1 MPWQIVKLKKLKL
14 KLSTGTEYDISPVN
28 APDMNNELYTE
39 LMVNPITL
47 QNVSSEA
54 RWYYEGPDAYYALA
68 GLGYGSLNIFDFFNS
83 IPYQGYMDLYNP
95 EVGHDRAF
103 IRFTNGSG
111 NYMAFTVKAY
121 YFGNNQTMAPSSW
134 SSSYRIDYQSSLVE
148 PEKMGIGFTYNPD
161 NGNFGYFSFHKYQTY
176 PGTIGDE
183 PKNCYITCAGNSNN
197 TISQACL
204 AALITGNIQPGG
216 GGGSNPYAGGGL
228 NDEPAGGEDQ
238 NFEETSDVIA
248 EPTLPSSPATGS
260 GFLTAYVPTFGEIN
274 DIADY
279 LIDPSVLQALAGTVL
294 KLSDVVIGLSIFP
307 FTIAATNSKEVKLN
321 LMGIHLTTGVT
332 CHYSNSQFV
341 TLDMGTLEVK
351 KYWDNCLDYDP
362 YTRITLYLP
371 YVGFVDLDTDEV
383 MGREITV
390 KYNVDIVTGCCLALI
405 IVNGSVLYQYP
416 GECSCQIPV
425 TSVSF
430 DNFLQSAVQLGITAA
445 SGARAVKGAAGSV
458 AQAGSNVL
466 ATDYAG
472 VQRLAMED
480 YNVERAKFAGIKAD
494 VADSLMSAS
503 VGAVLSAKGQYS
515 HAGAMSSCAGILG
528 TQKPFLIIK
537 RPKQCMPDGYESIRG
552 FPCNMKARLGD
563 LAGYTEVSDIHLNI
577 PNATVQ
583 EIVECEQFLKE
594 GVYL

>member
-14 KLSTGTEYDISPVN
+14 KLSTGTEYDITPFN
-28 APDMNNELYTE
+28 PPDLDNELYTE
-39 LMVNPITL
+39 LMANPL
-47 QNVSSEA
+47 QLGNVSA
-54 RWYYEGPDAYYALA
+54 TGRWQYEGSDRYYQLAAL
-68 GLGYGSLNIFDFFNS
+68 GVGSLNIFDFFNS

-95 EVGHDRAF
+95 EIGHDRAY

-111 NYMAFTVKAY
+111 NYMSFTAKAY
-121 YFGNNQTMAPSSW
+121 YFGNNQTLAPSSW
-134 SSSYRIDYQSSLVE
+134 TSSYRVDYQSSLVE
-148 PEKMGIGFTYNPD
+148 PERMGIGFTYNPD
-161 NGNFGYFSFHKYQTY
+161 NSNYGYFSMRSTKTY
-176 PGTIGDE
+176 PGEIGGE
-183 PKNCYITCAGNSNN
+183 AKNCYVDCNGNSNYA
-197 TISQACL
+197 IVQACL
-204 AALITGNIQPGG
+204 SAIITGNIQPSGDSG
-216 GGGSNPYAGGGL
+216 NPYAGGGL
-228 NDEPAGGEDQ
+228 NDEPVGGEDQ
-238 NFEETSDVIA
+238 NFEETSDVIS

-260 GFLTAYVPTFGEIN
+260 GFLTAYVPTFSEIN
-274 DIADY
+274 DVADY

-307 FTIAATNSKEVKLN
+307 FTIAATGSKEVKLN

-332 CHYSNSQFV
+332 CHYSDSQFV
-341 TLDMGTLEVK
+341 NINMGSIEVK
-351 KYWDNCLDYDP
+351 KYWDNCLDFDP
-362 YTRITLYLP
+362 YTRISIYLP
-371 YVGFVDLDTDEV
+371 YVGYVDLDTDEV

-445 SGARAVKGAAGSV
+445 SGARAVKGAAASV
-458 AQAGSNVL
+458 SEAGAGVL
-466 ATDYAG
+466 AAEGMADTRDA
-472 VQRLAMED
+472 LSD
-480 YNVERAKFAGIKAD
+480 YNAARASFSGIKAN
-494 VADSLMSAS
+494 VGDSLLGAS

-537 RPKQCMPDGYESIRG
+537 RPKQCMPEGYESIRG